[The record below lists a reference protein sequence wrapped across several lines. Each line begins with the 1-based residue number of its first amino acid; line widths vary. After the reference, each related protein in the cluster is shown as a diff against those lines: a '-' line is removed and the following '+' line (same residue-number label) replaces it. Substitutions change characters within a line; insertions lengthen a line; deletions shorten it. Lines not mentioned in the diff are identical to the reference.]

1 MKISLL
7 KACNKRH
14 PERQFIIIFFACHLM
29 KSLKKASY
37 QCLITE
43 ITASLI
49 CTASVS
55 LQGAQYWHE
64 FHDYAVVF
72 VFYYIQKL
80 KI

>member
-1 MKISLL
+1 
-7 KACNKRH
+7 
-14 PERQFIIIFFACHLM
+14 M

-64 FHDYAVVF
+64 FHDYAIVF
-72 VFYYIQKL
+72 VFYYIQKIENLINHEISEHTSYLIYANILRKRNL
-80 KI
+80 KS